1 MNTELDYLQI
11 WNNARSSRIE
21 RKRDFLHTEDSK
33 CFLNLL
39 NNQNYK
45 SKIYKGANKIHKLN
59 KGDYFGYTFA
69 SLWSD
74 DKQVSLKHCQEYKNP
89 VLIILEEGSYKAL
102 ENNTLENNT
111 LREKEIIL
119 HPCRLIVRNRYEIEN
134 PFEGNKNIVVL
145 EVDIDEYVYD
155 VL

>member
-11 WNNARSSRIE
+11 WNNARASRIE
-21 RKRDFLHTEDSK
+21 RRRDFLHSEDFKS
-33 CFLNLL
+33 FLSLL

-45 SKIYKGANKIHKLN
+45 SKMYKGANKIHKLK
-59 KGDYFGYTFA
+59 KGDYFGCTFA

-74 DKQVSLKHCQEYKNP
+74 DKQVSLQHCQEYKNP
-89 VLIILEEGSYKAL
+89 VLICLGEGSYKAL
-102 ENNTLENNT
+102 ENNISE
-111 LREKEIIL
+111 EKEIIL

-134 PFEGNKNIVVL
+134 PFEGNEHGNKNIVVL
-145 EVDIDEYVYD
+145 EVDIDEYVYN